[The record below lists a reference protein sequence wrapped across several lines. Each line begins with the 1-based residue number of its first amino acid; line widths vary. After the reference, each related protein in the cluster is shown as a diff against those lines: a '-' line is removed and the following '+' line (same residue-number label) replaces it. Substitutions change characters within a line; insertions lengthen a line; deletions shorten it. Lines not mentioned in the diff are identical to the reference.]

1 MDQIIR
7 EARQIELHPNNINRE
22 DGFSLSR
29 SWKPLICDLR
39 EQKQAMSMNM
49 MPPVGPEKGLFLLLL
64 NSLPTPH
71 PRHNLPEGSLLVQI
85 LFPYSFSLTGSL
97 PSAFAPQVLY
107 KPSTSLL
114 CHFSPEDGDSTFL

>member
-7 EARQIELHPNNINRE
+7 EARHIELHSNNINRE
-22 DGFSLSR
+22 DGFPLSR

-39 EQKQAMSMNM
+39 QQKQAMSMNM
-49 MPPVGPEKGLFLLLL
+49 TPPVGPEKGLFLLLL
-64 NSLPTPH
+64 HSLPRRL
-71 PRHNLPEGSLLVQI
+71 PRNLPEGSLLVQI

-97 PSAFAPQVLY
+97 PSTFAPQVLY